1 MTRKLQRGIPIV
13 VATTIMIAAF
23 AVWWRPQPDVKAAMA
38 VPRLPKVSPEP
49 LKGPD
54 YGEIFGQTADSFVD
68 NERGIQH
75 FIDVV
80 RSRKL
85 AP

>member
-1 MTRKLQRGIPIV
+1 VHRQTPSLLG
-13 VATTIMIAAF
+13 
-23 AVWWRPQPDVKAAMA
+23 
-38 VPRLPKVSPEP
+38 EP
-49 LKGPD
+49 LKAPD
-54 YGEIFGQTADSFVD
+54 YQEIFGQTAGFFDD